1 MSLTWDGAKAP
12 TLLQQLLLDRMTDHW
27 GNLFRLL
34 SILLVDTEAA
44 VAFEQLYPLVSR
56 VAARPGSTLVRKTA
70 QWILDR
76 WGAREP
82 LAEPGR

>member
-1 MSLTWDGAKAP
+1 MPLTALHVQAANGDATALRAAIKEGGCELDAREKDGDTSTAI
-12 TLLQQLLLDRMTDHW
+12 L
-27 GNLFRLL
+27 RL
-34 SILLVDTEAA
+34 
-44 VAFEQLYPLVSR
+44 EQLYPLVSR